1 MHGQRTRTTKS
12 RSLNSPRALLLCEP
26 CEETSMVIE
35 IRLDRDDVTT
45 TKQSRKPCR
54 TADDM
59 SMREEKVSA
68 ATPQKWGNKST
79 GSGWRKQE
87 DRGWEKQ
94 LYIGGPC
101 EISESTRSRELPKP
115 ARHRVTSANTRL
127 SVMLRSLRA

>member
-1 MHGQRTRTTKS
+1 
-12 RSLNSPRALLLCEP
+12 
-26 CEETSMVIE
+26 MVIE

-79 GSGWRKQE
+79 GSGWRQGGANKRIE
-87 DRGWEKQ
+87 GGRSSYILVDRVKSVNQQGHENYQ
-94 LYIGGPC
+94 NQP
-101 EISESTRSRELPKP
+101 
-115 ARHRVTSANTRL
+115 VTE
-127 SVMLRSLRA
+127 